1 MAFLTVNW
9 LGILVAASVAW
20 AFGALYYGL
29 LGKAWVAAQGKTMEE
44 FKAANA
50 GRSVAVRAAPF
61 VLSFVAEIV
70 IGWALYGLLV
80 HLGVFTLRAGI
91 VAGALCWFGFVLTT
105 VTVNNAFSGRPAK
118 LTLIDAGHW
127 LGVLVIVGAVVG
139 WIGP

>member
-70 IGWALYGLLV
+70 IGWALYGLLSAAMIV
-80 HLGVFTLRAGI
+80 LGWRDPRLTPGV
-91 VAGALCWFGFVLTT
+91 VAALGLV
-105 VTVNNAFSGRPAK
+105 
-118 LTLIDAGHW
+118 IDAGHW